1 MLRKLLIST
10 AMVCVVAAGVFAR
23 TPREASVDS
32 LKNSHRVV
40 HIGGGANAASPDSIH
55 SIINDFYLDQFR
67 QFDNPG
73 APYFMFMTKDAHMAL
88 GMGGTVRL
96 RGWYDWG
103 GSISGQ
109 AFSPYLI
116 NMNPDP
122 RSIRDLDANPSGSNI
137 FFRMIGRHTKIGH
150 YQLYLEAEF
159 SGYNGVDF
167 SLKKAYATLNDWT
180 IGYASTTFSDPQAL
194 PPSVDAQGPNNK
206 MDATAVLVRYMH
218 TFKPGIVLA
227 TSVENPVKQTA
238 IDAEDAVSTTTW
250 LPDLGFFLQYQWGNN
265 SMQHIRFSAV
275 TRQLTYR
282 NLLTSTNHHFVGW
295 GLQLSA
301 VANICKPLTLYATV
315 NGGRGMAGLGGD
327 WIMNNFDLVRDPEK
341 PGTLYAPEVFGF
353 MASVQYH
360 FRHNLFASLTWGQAH
375 YFQKDG
381 TPGSDYRYGL
391 YGAANVFYNLTP
403 RIQFGLGFNIGKRVN
418 VDHTS
423 RWGRRLC
430 AVASFSF

>member
-1 MLRKLLIST
+1 
-10 AMVCVVAAGVFAR
+10 MVCVVAAGAFAR

-227 TSVENPVKQTA
+227 ASVENPVKQTA

-250 LPDLGFFLQYQWGNN
+250 LPDLGFFLQYQWGNK
-265 SMQHIRFSAV
+265 I
-275 TRQLTYR
+275 
-282 NLLTSTNHHFVGW
+282 
-295 GLQLSA
+295 
-301 VANICKPLTLYATV
+301 
-315 NGGRGMAGLGGD
+315 GR
-327 WIMNNFDLVRDPEK
+327 
-341 PGTLYAPEVFGF
+341 
-353 MASVQYH
+353 
-360 FRHNLFASLTWGQAH
+360 AH
-375 YFQKDG
+375 
-381 TPGSDYRYGL
+381 
-391 YGAANVFYNLTP
+391 V
-403 RIQFGLGFNIGKRVN
+403 
-418 VDHTS
+418 
-423 RWGRRLC
+423 
-430 AVASFSF
+430 